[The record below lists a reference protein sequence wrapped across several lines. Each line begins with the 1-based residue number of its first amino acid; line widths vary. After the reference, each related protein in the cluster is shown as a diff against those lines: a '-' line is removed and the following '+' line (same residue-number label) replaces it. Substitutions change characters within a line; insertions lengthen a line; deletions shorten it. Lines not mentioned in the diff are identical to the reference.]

1 MSKKVKIKKHK
12 KEDDSKSQHC
22 EEIFGRLDAR
32 SSVGLRHLPEIIKR
46 NNKNSLESEDV
57 KVSEAFLISI
67 FGDEKNVKKQANQVE
82 STAKS
87 SIPIRPKSAK
97 PSSAS
102 FKVANQ
108 ETKAHENGKTVSFAE
123 AEQFTV
129 EKAKTFIRL
138 RPYEIPETLTI
149 KV

>member
-12 KEDDSKSQHC
+12 NEDNSKSNHC
-22 EEIFGRLDAR
+22 EEIFGRLEAR

-46 NNKNSLESEDV
+46 NNKNSLEPEDV

-67 FGDEKNVKKQANQVE
+67 FGDEKNSKKHTKQTE
-82 STAKS
+82 SAKS
-87 SIPIRPKSAK
+87 SIRPKSAK
-97 PSSAS
+97 PSTSS
-102 FKVANQ
+102 FKALDQ
-108 ETKAHENGKTVSFAE
+108 DSKSHENGKTVSFVE
-123 AEQFTV
+123 AEQFTM